1 MSVLAILVN
10 GLAVA
15 GNKEKSD
22 SSTTH
27 AAVSDGTIII
37 NDSAKQQQNVD
48 DLSRDVAHANQT
60 LSPIFDK
67 EKEQQRMQTLQ
78 LIGEIGNQ
86 AADIARTQGDI
97 AGFSAAKA
105 EHPTYTDAQLRET
118 VEFKKASQPFGT
130 GGDIQRP
137 ITASTAAIQGLAGG
151 DISKA
156 LAGGAAPYLAEE
168 IHKRTT
174 TGDKVNI
181 PANLMAHA
189 VVNAALSL
197 AKGENALAGASSAV
211 TAEAVGLISEA
222 YYDKKPSELDESQ
235 KQTISAL
242 ASLAAGLAGG
252 LVGGDT
258 ASAVS
263 GMQTGKVT
271 VENNNLLAVARL
283 GVTAC
288 AEVAT
293 CRNMVVEKGLGALL
307 GIGAAKTALDNLSS
321 SERDYVFSVA
331 MSGKADLIE
340 RLTPEQR
347 AAYNYMV
354 GQDQQGLI
362 TVFPKPDRE
371 LTDSKLINPGH
382 NDQKGLVNTGNNQP
396 LESGPTHTG
405 NSDGL
410 VNTGGTSTVTPLPDG
425 PSKDDFI
432 YMSDGHMLGANGV
445 KVPSKTI
452 WKGVGKE
459 RIDVENPNP
468 GQRPGQVHYQDN
480 KNNKYYYDPRNN
492 NFYMFDSTK
501 SKVPAPSSVNKLL
514 DDPKF
519 KQAIDK
525 GMNQYLGEK

>member
-1 MSVLAILVN
+1 M
-10 GLAVA
+10 
-15 GNKEKSD
+15 
-22 SSTTH
+22 
-27 AAVSDGTIII
+27 
-37 NDSAKQQQNVD
+37 
-48 DLSRDVAHANQT
+48 
-60 LSPIFDK
+60 
-67 EKEQQRMQTLQ
+67 
-78 LIGEIGNQ
+78 
-86 AADIARTQGDI
+86 
-97 AGFSAAKA
+97 
-105 EHPTYTDAQLRET
+105 
-118 VEFKKASQPFGT
+118 
-130 GGDIQRP
+130 
-137 ITASTAAIQGLAGG
+137 AGG
-151 DISKA
+151 DIAKA
-156 LAGGAAPYLAEE
+156 LAGASAPYLAEV
-168 IHKRTT
+168 IHRQTT
-174 TGDKVNI
+174 SADGEVNI

-189 VVNAALSL
+189 VVNTALSL
-197 AKGENALAGASSAV
+197 AKGENALAGASSSV

-222 YYDKKPSELDESQ
+222 YYDKKPTALKEDE

-362 TVFPKPDRE
+362 TVFPIPDRE
-371 LTDSKLINPGH
+371 LTDGKLISPGH
-382 NDQKGLVNTGNNQP
+382 SDQQGIVNTGNNQP
-396 LESGPTHTG
+396 LETGPIHTG

-410 VNTGGTSTVTPLPDG
+410 ANTGGTSTVTPLPDG
-425 PSKDDFI
+425 PSKDDLV
-432 YMSDGHMLGANGV
+432 YLAL
-445 KVPSKTI
+445 K
-452 WKGVGKE
+452 GKE
-459 RIDVENPNP
+459 AQEVAKNLGFDRRIPPQKAPFNSY
-468 GQRPGQVHYQDN
+468 GQPVFFNGKNYITPDIDSHNVTNGWKLFNRKGERVGTYDSNLN
-480 KNNKYYYDPRNN
+480 K
-492 NFYMFDSTK
+492 
-501 SKVPAPSSVNKLL
+501 
-514 DDPKF
+514 
-519 KQAIDK
+519 IK
-525 GMNQYLGEK
+525 G

>member
-1 MSVLAILVN
+1 MVP
-10 GLAVA
+10 VA
-15 GNKEKSD
+15 LYN
-22 SSTTH
+22 
-27 AAVSDGTIII
+27 
-37 NDSAKQQQNVD
+37 
-48 DLSRDVAHANQT
+48 RP
-60 LSPIFDK
+60 SPPQPPQYK
-67 EKEQQRMQTLQ
+67 
-78 LIGEIGNQ
+78 GE
-86 AADIARTQGDI
+86 
-97 AGFSAAKA
+97 
-105 EHPTYTDAQLRET
+105 H
-118 VEFKKASQPFGT
+118 
-130 GGDIQRP
+130 
-137 ITASTAAIQGLAGG
+137 
-151 DISKA
+151 
-156 LAGGAAPYLAEE
+156 PYLAEV
-168 IHKRTT
+168 IHRQTT
-174 TGDKVNI
+174 SADGEVNI

-222 YYDKKPSELDESQ
+222 YYDKKPTELKEDE
-235 KQTISAL
+235 KQTVSAL

-271 VENNNLLAVARL
+271 VENNNLSAVARL

-354 GQDQQGLI
+354 GQDQKGLI

-371 LTDSKLINPGH
+371 LTDGKLINPGH
-382 NDQKGLVNTGNNQP
+382 SDQQGIVNTGNNQP

-425 PSKDDFI
+425 PSKDDLAYLAEGRDNRLPIPESTVASNGSKVESNTKHTPGAQGFRPNAGI
-432 YMSDGHMLGANGV
+432 EPRDSLDLFENSISLIGNKARYSMGNDGSIHRYFPDNTGTYHWSGSTGDL
-445 KVPSKTI
+445 K
-452 WKGVGKE
+452 
-459 RIDVENPNP
+459 NPM
-468 GQRPGQVHYQDN
+468 QLDN
-480 KNNKYYYDPRNN
+480 K
-492 NFYMFDSTK
+492 TK
-501 SKVPAPSSVNKLL
+501 AQLR
-514 DDPKF
+514 
-519 KQAIDK
+519 KQEGWKIK
-525 GMNQYLGEK
+525 

>member
-1 MSVLAILVN
+1 MANFIGNLAN

-37 NDSAKQQQNVD
+37 NDTAKQQQNVD

-86 AADIARTQGDI
+86 AADIARTQGEI
-97 AGFSAAKA
+97 AGFTAAKA
-105 EHPTYTDAQLRET
+105 KHPTYTDDQLRET
-118 VEFKKASQPFGT
+118 VEFKKASEPFGT
-130 GGDIQRP
+130 GGDIQRA

-151 DISKA
+151 DIAKA
-156 LAGGAAPYLAEE
+156 LAGASAPYLAEV
-168 IHKRTT
+168 IHRQTT
-174 TGDKVNI
+174 SADGEVNKT
-181 PANLMAHA
+181 ANLMAHA

-222 YYDKKPSELDESQ
+222 YYDKKPTELKEDE
-235 KQTISAL
+235 KQTVSAL
-242 ASLAAGLAGG
+242 ASLAGG

-371 LTDSKLINPGH
+371 LTDGKLINPGH
-382 NDQKGLVNTGNNQP
+382 SDQQGIVNTGNNQP

-425 PSKDDFI
+425 PSKDDLAYQSI
-432 YMSDGHMLGANGV
+432 DSRPENMSPTGSGRSGAFNEAKRKSGIPTSRQPDRVTENYDRRGNKQPGKVYEFDVINLQGKPETIKIRDDAKGHFFGDNDSQNRGPHFNDAEGN
-445 KVPSKTI
+445 
-452 WKGVGKE
+452 
-459 RIDVENPNP
+459 
-468 GQRPGQVHYQDN
+468 HYD
-480 KNNKYYYDPRNN
+480 Y
-492 NFYMFDSTK
+492 
-501 SKVPAPSSVNKLL
+501 
-514 DDPKF
+514 
-519 KQAIDK
+519 
-525 GMNQYLGEK
+525 

>member
-1 MSVLAILVN
+1 VIKKTV
-10 GLAVA
+10 GED
-15 GNKEKSD
+15 NK
-22 SSTTH
+22 
-27 AAVSDGTIII
+27 A
-37 NDSAKQQQNVD
+37 
-48 DLSRDVAHANQT
+48 
-60 LSPIFDK
+60 
-67 EKEQQRMQTLQ
+67 
-78 LIGEIGNQ
+78 
-86 AADIARTQGDI
+86 
-97 AGFSAAKA
+97 
-105 EHPTYTDAQLRET
+105 
-118 VEFKKASQPFGT
+118 
-130 GGDIQRP
+130 
-137 ITASTAAIQGLAGG
+137 
-151 DISKA
+151 
-156 LAGGAAPYLAEE
+156 
-168 IHKRTT
+168 
-174 TGDKVNI
+174 
-181 PANLMAHA
+181 ANLMAHA

-211 TAEAVGLISEA
+211 TAEAAGMISEV
-222 YYDKKPSELDESQ
+222 YYGKDASELDESQ

-371 LTDSKLINPGH
+371 LTDGKLINPGH
-382 NDQKGLVNTGNNQP
+382 SDQQGIVNTGNNQP
-396 LESGPTHTG
+396 LESGPKHTG
-405 NSDGL
+405 SSEGL

-425 PSKDDFI
+425 PSKDDLA
-432 YMSDGHMLGANGV
+432 YLAL
-445 KVPSKTI
+445 K
-452 WKGVGKE
+452 GKE
-459 RIDVENPNP
+459 AQEAAGNLGFDRRIPAPKAPFNSHGQPVFFDGKTYITPDVDSHNVTN
-468 GQRPGQVHYQDN
+468 GW
-480 KNNKYYYDPRNN
+480 K
-492 NFYMFDSTK
+492 MFDR
-501 SKVPAPSSVNKLL
+501 
-514 DDPKF
+514 
-519 KQAIDK
+519 K
-525 GMNQYLGEK
+525 GKRMGTYDSDLNRIKD

>member
-1 MSVLAILVN
+1 MI
-10 GLAVA
+10 
-15 GNKEKSD
+15 
-22 SSTTH
+22 
-27 AAVSDGTIII
+27 
-37 NDSAKQQQNVD
+37 
-48 DLSRDVAHANQT
+48 
-60 LSPIFDK
+60 
-67 EKEQQRMQTLQ
+67 
-78 LIGEIGNQ
+78 
-86 AADIARTQGDI
+86 
-97 AGFSAAKA
+97 
-105 EHPTYTDAQLRET
+105 
-118 VEFKKASQPFGT
+118 SQ
-130 GGDIQRP
+130 
-137 ITASTAAIQGLAGG
+137 S
-151 DISKA
+151 
-156 LAGGAAPYLAEE
+156 
-168 IHKRTT
+168 
-174 TGDKVNI
+174 
-181 PANLMAHA
+181 
-189 VVNAALSL
+189 
-197 AKGENALAGASSAV
+197 
-211 TAEAVGLISEA
+211 
-222 YYDKKPSELDESQ
+222 YYDKNPSELDESQ

-252 LVGGDT
+252 LVGGYT

-271 VENNNLLAVARL
+271 VENNNLSAVARL

-293 CRNMVVEKGLGALL
+293 CRNMVVDKGLGALL

-425 PSKDDFI
+425 PSKDDLA
-432 YMSDGHMLGANGV
+432 YLAL
-445 KVPSKTI
+445 K
-452 WKGVGKE
+452 GKE
-459 RIDVENPNP
+459 AQEAAGNLGFDRRIPAPKAPFNSHGQPVFFDGKTYITPDVDSHNVTN
-468 GQRPGQVHYQDN
+468 GW
-480 KNNKYYYDPRNN
+480 K
-492 NFYMFDSTK
+492 MFDR
-501 SKVPAPSSVNKLL
+501 
-514 DDPKF
+514 
-519 KQAIDK
+519 K
-525 GMNQYLGEK
+525 GKRMGTYDSDLNRIKD

>member
-1 MSVLAILVN
+1 
-10 GLAVA
+10 
-15 GNKEKSD
+15 
-22 SSTTH
+22 
-27 AAVSDGTIII
+27 
-37 NDSAKQQQNVD
+37 
-48 DLSRDVAHANQT
+48 
-60 LSPIFDK
+60 
-67 EKEQQRMQTLQ
+67 
-78 LIGEIGNQ
+78 
-86 AADIARTQGDI
+86 
-97 AGFSAAKA
+97 AGFTAAKA
-105 EHPTYTDAQLRET
+105 KHPTYTDDQLRET
-118 VEFKKASQPFGT
+118 KEFKQASEPFGT
-130 GGDIQRP
+130 GGAIQQA

-151 DISKA
+151 DIAKA
-156 LAGGAAPYLAEE
+156 LAGGAAPYLATVIKKTVGEDN
-168 IHKRTT
+168 KA
-174 TGDKVNI
+174 
-181 PANLMAHA
+181 ANLMAHA

-222 YYDKKPSELDESQ
+222 YYDKKPTELKEDE

-271 VENNNLLAVARL
+271 VENNSLSAVARL

-293 CRNMVVEKGLGALL
+293 CRNVVVEKGLGALL
-307 GIGAAKTALDNLSS
+307 GIGVAKTALDNLSS

-340 RLTPEQR
+340 KLTPEQR

-354 GQDQQGLI
+354 GQDQKGLI

-371 LTDSKLINPGH
+371 LTDGKLINPGH
-382 NDQKGLVNTGNNQP
+382 SDQQGIVNTGNNQP

-425 PSKDDFI
+425 PSKDDLAYQSI
-432 YMSDGHMLGANGV
+432 DSRPENMSPTGSGRYGAFNEEKRQSGV
-445 KVPSKTI
+445 P
-452 WKGVGKE
+452 VGK
-459 RIDVENPNP
+459 NPD
-468 GQRPGQVHYQDN
+468 RVH
-480 KNNKYYYDPRNN
+480 
-492 NFYMFDSTK
+492 S
-501 SKVPAPSSVNKLL
+501 
-514 DDPKF
+514 
-519 KQAIDK
+519 
-525 GMNQYLGEK
+525 